1 MTVNNHTLATIT
13 SKNKRQYPPT
23 TRENKIHLNFQR
35 IKTKVDSFHI
45 MKQKEKIHKTLDEEE
60 RLIEYQKS
68 IMKEK
73 EKEKEMEKV
82 LELDYEIEKEATLEH
97 PTTQRLNNDNDL
109 QDPDIEINIIK
120 ENIPPMDF
128 FEDQ

>member
-1 MTVNNHTLATIT
+1 
-13 SKNKRQYPPT
+13 
-23 TRENKIHLNFQR
+23 
-35 IKTKVDSFHI
+35 
-45 MKQKEKIHKTLDEEE
+45 
-60 RLIEYQKS
+60 
-68 IMKEK
+68 MKEK